1 MSPSDG
7 AFLLDIFLVVVI
19 IITIGLLNGRHMSP
33 ISPAAPGV
41 TDGTAAALVASAV
54 HLGGMARA
62 PVAVAA
68 AGGGCGGGGG
78 EGSSG
83 SGGGGGSGGGSELA
97 NRPYFVF
104 ALPLQSGNAR
114 GLLGIYLFPPKC
126 SYIFRFP
133 LFLSPRIINP
143 HFTSQENWRVFQ
155 NSEGERKR
163 KK

>member
-1 MSPSDG
+1 
-7 AFLLDIFLVVVI
+7 
-19 IITIGLLNGRHMSP
+19 MSP

-133 LFLSPRIINP
+133 LFFVAAHYKPTF
-143 HFTSQENWRVFQ
+143 HFARKLACI
-155 NSEGERKR
+155 SEFRGREKE
-163 KK
+163 K